1 LVLPTHLQ
9 TPRGS
14 NSELP
19 GKTSRLAGYDVF
31 AWFLI
36 GLLMTM
42 TVIYQNAVMADT
54 QVIKTQL
61 PILPV
66 RPLYPPQYQSTRGQ
80 QND

>member
-14 NSELP
+14 NSKLP

-31 AWFLI
+31 ALLLF
-36 GLLMTM
+36 GLLMT
-42 TVIYQNAVMADT
+42 TVIYQNAVMADK

-61 PILPV
+61 PILPL